1 MCDYDLSDQF
11 RPPPRPVDKPFR
23 CCIADVFKG
32 YYACTDRF
40 LLSVYIMLVFT
51 GQGSGFN
58 VSGRLESGHVQVGQS
73 VLIQPANEV
82 ATVKGMYVRTVQL
95 IKKNCDLLRANNL
108 SQECL
113 ISKLRSAFNSSLKDL
128 SNYLFSFSI
137 FVGSKMGQF

>member
-1 MCDYDLSDQF
+1 
-11 RPPPRPVDKPFR
+11 
-23 CCIADVFKG
+23 
-32 YYACTDRF
+32 
-40 LLSVYIMLVFT
+40 MLVFT

-108 SQECL
+108 S
-113 ISKLRSAFNSSLKDL
+113 
-128 SNYLFSFSI
+128 
-137 FVGSKMGQF
+137 